1 MAYVNKE
8 RLIKEAIKEAIR
20 DAGFVKNAALS
31 NAQTQLQN
39 AFGPNLSY
47 LNQMKTFQDQH
58 GNIYNATIVDDTPNL
73 TLESTASMRRPD
85 VKKSNP
91 YPNYTVSSSIQMN
104 EPKQEPLKTVK
115 SRGTKEFKLFY

>member
-1 MAYVNKE
+1 MTHTNKE
-8 RLIKEAIKEAIR
+8 QLRQIIKQSIWGAQN
-20 DAGFVKNAALS
+20 VKNTAVS
-31 NAQTQLQN
+31 NAQEQLQN
-39 AFGPNLSY
+39 AFGPKLSY
-47 LNQMKTFQDQH
+47 LNEMKTFKDQH
-58 GNIYNATIVDDTPNL
+58 GNIYNATIVDDVPNI

-91 YPNYTVSSSIQMN
+91 HPNYTVSSPIQMN